1 MNERRD
7 MTDLSDSLSIIDDPN
22 YFPELDVE
30 QAEEPVPLDSGNGVA
45 SDGGKKVGTDTS
57 T

>member
-1 MNERRD
+1 